1 MPTLPLQEAVVL
13 PLTQPELFP
22 ESSSLLRV
30 RPSQRVHCALAPQFY
45 AYAFRCWHITLSL
58 TALPSGVSYVQAPR
72 GVLLYGPPGCGKTMI
87 AKALAKEA
95 GCCFM
100 VLQPSTYM
108 DKWYGESQKLV
119 EAVFSLSVKLA
130 VSFCALFSPLSL
142 SLSRSLSRSVS

>member
-1 MPTLPLQEAVVL
+1 
-13 PLTQPELFP
+13 
-22 ESSSLLRV
+22 
-30 RPSQRVHCALAPQFY
+30 
-45 AYAFRCWHITLSL
+45 
-58 TALPSGVSYVQAPR
+58 
-72 GVLLYGPPGCGKTMI
+72 MI